1 MKKRISLLIFL
12 FISNSNNIYA
22 VRPLISEDPPVVGNN
37 IFSIESGVIYDDKD
51 FSLDITLIYGLT
63 EKMEIAAKGN
73 YLDENFNF
81 LSGIHFK
88 YEFAFFTFKSEY
100 LKNLKISESFF
111 SLSFSK
117 YFYKSNNFSIFS
129 NIGFLKNND
138 ENFIFYSLASS
149 YNYMRNKI
157 FYTDLF
163 FEVND
168 SNFSIFRKHI
178 LKPLIGL
185 NYLITENFILDL
197 GYMVELNEFRKERD
211 NYILGFTLN
220 F

>member
-12 FISNSNNIYA
+12 FISNNMYA
-22 VRPLISEDPPVVGNN
+22 VRPIITEDPHVVGKDV
-37 IFSIESGVIYDDKD
+37 FSVESGLMYNNKH
-51 FSLDITLIYGLT
+51 FNYDITLIYGFA

-88 YEFAFFTFKSEY
+88 YELDFFTFKSEY

-117 YFYKSNNFSIFS
+117 YFYKNNNFSIFS
-129 NIGFLKNND
+129 NIGFLKNNN

-168 SNFSIFRKHI
+168 DSFSIFRRHI
-178 LKPLIGL
+178 FKPLIGV
-185 NYLITENFILDL
+185 NYLLSESFVLDL
-197 GYMVELNEFRKERD
+197 GYMIEFNEFKKKTD